1 MASNTDASGSRR
13 LLLIAAGLIVVVVVA
28 ITALVLTT
36 RGDDSGPGDD
46 AVAPVGEVVDPTP
59 ADTATAAA
67 NWVVEEN
74 SHPGADGWDSVNASP
89 SGISGYLD
97 RTSTQLG
104 ESMKLYASTK
114 APTFVVEAFRIGYY
128 GGKGARSVWRS
139 PEIAGIV
146 QPEPA
151 RDPATNL
158 IEARW
163 QETATIAVDD
173 SWPPGMY
180 LLKLQASD
188 ATSSFV
194 PVVVR
199 DDSSTAPLAVV
210 SEVTTF
216 QAYNTW
222 GGCSLY
228 TCPGI
233 KGQKRAKIVSFDRP
247 YGTGGGASDFV
258 AFDAPLVALVE
269 ELGLDVSYWT
279 NLDMEERP
287 DAVLGAGRTAIV
299 SLGHDEYYS
308 RPMRDLLVRA
318 RDTGIN
324 LAILGANAIYRKI
337 RWEPSWDGRPNRR
350 MVNYRDTS
358 DPINKTDPSETTVQW
373 RSPPLSAPEAE
384 IVGIQYECA
393 PMQADIKIVDPTAW
407 VFENT
412 GVTAA
417 TVLEGILGEEYD
429 RWFPDSPDN
438 LQILAH
444 SPVKCGGKSSFGDMS
459 YWSTPS
465 GGGVFATG
473 TIRWTC
479 ALADACGPK
488 APVSAEDSA
497 VVKAVTS
504 NVLREFSTPKAGE
517 RHPSQ
522 PTASQYWPQAR

>member
-1 MASNTDASGSRR
+1 MLVVVGLSGSGDPGEPDSSDPPAVGTSIRR
-13 LLLIAAGLIVVVVVA
+13 
-28 ITALVLTT
+28 TAET
-36 RGDDSGPGDD
+36 SS
-46 AVAPVGEVVDPTP
+46 
-59 ADTATAAA
+59 

-74 SHPGADGWDSVNASP
+74 SRPGADGWDAVNATKA
-89 SGISGYLD
+89 GIAGYLD
-97 RTSTQLG
+97 RTSTVRGEQMQLFT
-104 ESMKLYASTK
+104 STS

-139 PEIAGIV
+139 GELAGRV
-146 QPEPA
+146 QPEPF

-163 QETATIAVDD
+163 TEPTAIGVDD
-173 SWPPGMY
+173 AWPPGMY
-180 LLKLQASD
+180 LLKLEAAD

-199 DDSSTAPLAVV
+199 DDHSAAPLAVI

-228 TCPGI
+228 QCPGI
-233 KGQKRAKIVSFDRP
+233 TGQKRAKVVSFDRP

-258 AFDAPLVALVE
+258 AFDASLVSLVE

-287 DAVLGAGRTAIV
+287 NLVLGPERTAIV

-318 RDTGIN
+318 RDSGTN
-324 LAILGANAIYRKI
+324 LAFLGANAIYRKI
-337 RWEPSWDGRPNRR
+337 RWEPSWDGRPLRR

-358 DPINKTDPSETTVQW
+358 DPISKTNPAETTVQW
-373 RSPPLSAPEAE
+373 RSPPLSAPEAT

-393 PMQADIKIVDPTAW
+393 PTKADIRIVDPSAW
-407 VFENT
+407 VFENA
-412 GVTAA
+412 GVTDA
-417 TVLEGILGEEYD
+417 TVLHGIEGEEYD
-429 RWFPDSPDN
+429 RWFPDSPPN
-438 LQILAH
+438 LQVLAH
-444 SPVKCGGKSSFGDMS
+444 SPVTCGGKSSFADMS

-473 TIRWTC
+473 TNRWTC
-479 ALADACGPK
+479 AITQACGPT
-488 APVSAEDSA
+488 APVSDEDA
-497 VVKAVTS
+497 KIVKAVTA
-504 NVLREFSTPKAGE
+504 NVLREFSAPRAGE
-517 RHPSQ
+517 RHP
-522 PTASQYWPQAR
+522 ASPNAARFWPKAR